1 MKAGH
6 FASSSTMVRLLLWF
20 MIMVVLTMLV
30 MVVFYAC
37 PDHTSTLALKA
48 LQFFQTC
55 ATFLMPPFIVAYLFS
70 ERPLA
75 WLGWRQPIVGREA
88 VMATVLIVVAM
99 PGINL
104 LGYWNSQLSL
114 PDCLAPLEAFLQRQ
128 EEAAAVLT
136 ERFLN
141 VRGMGALAINIV
153 VMALL
158 PAFAEELSFR
168 GVLNNLF
175 LSDRFAEGVKTA
187 SLKEYGSRAHV
198 AIWLTAI
205 IFSAIHMQFYGFVPR
220 MLLGALFGYMLLW
233 TGSLWIPILMHA
245 INNGIAVVFYYI
257 AYQQNIDPNT
267 MDIIGSGDTL
277 WLGILSLVLTAV
289 NIYLFRRSRTMN
301 SASSRIS

>member
-30 MVVFYAC
+30 MVFFYAC
-37 PDHTSTLALKA
+37 PDHTSTSALKA

-55 ATFLMPPFIVAYLFS
+55 ATFLIPPFIVAYLFS

-75 WLGWRQPIVGREA
+75 WLGWRQPAVGREA

-128 EEAAAVLT
+128 EEAAAALT

-168 GVLNNLF
+168 GVLNNM
-175 LSDRFAEGVKTA
+175 FAPRPH
-187 SLKEYGSRAHV
+187 L

-245 INNGIAVVFYYI
+245 INNGIAVAFYYI

-301 SASSRIS
+301 NASSRIS